1 MDPVDKVFIQQNK
14 INKIQSQ
21 IEKVEQQMM
30 EQSSILGHIEHL
42 HDVEEER
49 TQRIMHRLGKRN
61 YILNNEVERLY
72 GKQNTR
78 RFNDTPLG
86 SGTMN
91 DIMYHRT
98 KEHSL
103 AQQEASLKIQYL
115 KKERQRLQDARE
127 RLRERRNNLTYA
139 PSPVGKETLKAWG
152 DKYDIYTPLEY
163 DSMFDIYSPRY
174 SKRSPFL
181 SKTHWADG
189 RKYTFHP
196 KRFYRRRGP
205 GFVAVPLSS
214 SLQLCGGSEVLA
226 ANPNVSPN
234 MLGVG
239 TPSEHSAHSAGSHVR
254 RAVDDLPYAMDRIYR
269 LREEIRAEYE
279 TKKRPYNGE
288 LGLETYDNWQLADYV
303 LVRKLVEDIV
313 DDFLITYI
321 KPDVHMFEA
330 EMRHAMVR
338 AENEEWEKTAEA
350 LAERRAVTLV
360 AEELMLLATREL
372 AREVALE
379 TVHIFGTFHNSTTRM
394 FLNTVES
401 ITTGQENGRNPEDPA
416 FNVVTRGYFSMQTN
430 RNQHRKDIWAH
441 TQHLHHSKPERKTP
455 QPRPLQPQKQKQQ
468 KPKQQP
474 QPQPEEPEEEEE
486 DVDIDVEVITY
497 DHIKPMSLRKYESSR
512 SDSKEKNRRKE
523 FTKIYHKKEQ
533 QYWKGLKTAVKKLVV
548 GRKCKGV
555 EMARVS
561 HDQRFLAVGTAH
573 GDLIVYDTWMEPW
586 RPVRAIH
593 NIDRADDS
601 VIDIAWSMDSSR
613 LSTINTGGMLIV
625 WSFDGGGTQRSDIR
639 GLEIQ
644 ADSAGYVPQQL
655 ARIALLDVDQKDF
668 IFQQGP
674 FSEQDV
680 LSSPQSPIKAAF
692 FPSFTLLGTQ
702 HCVCACLENGDMLK
716 CNLEPL
722 SVTADADQTVEYSEA
737 RQQSSTPTSI
747 VGLLLLLQS
756 SLDTN
761 HGVNLIGQSLEA
773 ELFRQHKHPIIYI
786 GFVDKLGN
794 IVTVDIKGFINLWK
808 YDKQLMSGF
817 GWFLPRKKYR
827 IQMSKVMFSPS
838 TTEKPNVIFTDRV
851 KQSKKKTRQE
861 IARERKKVESTLQK
875 MQLGDPW
882 HETYMDE
889 QGLLS
894 TVYTPKGDI
903 KDSGAMFHVVLRYQG
918 TNQISTYLTRLYKPK
933 KVKCSGILEV
943 CQTSSGREMVFLLLY
958 PQFPPKDAHMT
969 VLVLDLRTMKLKDI
983 RRDIP
988 LTDAEYKEVQQRDVV
1003 SCDVSRVFGPTGS
1016 DYLFLTFNG
1025 RLRVVSLNTGKLVMR
1040 AENLS
1045 RPSYFGGN
1053 AIDERQLPLQTNAV
1067 VTTVCSRGRIY
1078 AVMYSTTST
1087 VLHILEVRDE
1097 HDHDTRRMMI
1107 KAYQTGYNTEMIDSE
1122 IRLDPVAMQQHDLQ
1136 HKSVE
1141 MRKLVMEAVDNA
1153 VGSQSQQSGTGKGR

>member
-1 MDPVDKVFIQQNK
+1 MMEPVDKVLIQQNK
-14 INKIQSQ
+14 INKIQGQ

-42 HDVEEER
+42 HGVEEQR
-49 TQRIMHRLGKRN
+49 TKRIMHRLGKRN
-61 YILNNEVERLY
+61 YVLNNEVERLY

-78 RFNDTPLG
+78 RFSDTPLG
-86 SGTMN
+86 SGVMN

-139 PSPVGKETLKAWG
+139 PSPVGS
-152 DKYDIYTPLEY
+152 D
-163 DSMFDIYSPRY
+163 
-174 SKRSPFL
+174 
-181 SKTHWADG
+181 
-189 RKYTFHP
+189 
-196 KRFYRRRGP
+196 
-205 GFVAVPLSS
+205 
-214 SLQLCGGSEVLA
+214 VLA

-239 TPSEHSAHSAGSHVR
+239 TPSEHSAHSAGSYVR

-288 LGLETYDNWQLADYV
+288 LGLETYDHWQLGDYV
-303 LVRKLVEDIV
+303 IVRKLVEDII
-313 DDFLITYI
+313 DDFLIHYI
-321 KPDVHMFEA
+321 KPDIHIYEA
-330 EMRHAMVR
+330 EMRHAIVQ
-338 AENEEWEKTAEA
+338 AENEDWERTAGA

-372 AREVALE
+372 SREVAQE
-379 TVHIFGTFHNSTTRM
+379 TVHIFGTFHNFTTRM
-394 FLNTVES
+394 LLNTVES
-401 ITTGQENGRNPEDPA
+401 ISTGQEKGRDPEDPA
-416 FNVVTRGYFSMQTN
+416 FNLVSRGYFSMQTN

-441 TQHLHHSKPERKTP
+441 TQHLHHIKPQQQHP
-455 QPRPLQPQKQKQQ
+455 QPRPQQQPQKAKQQKQKQQ
-468 KPKQQP
+468 PKPQQHV
-474 QPQPEEPEEEEE
+474 EPEEEEE
-486 DVDIDVEVITY
+486 DVDADVEVIKY

-512 SDSKEKNRRKE
+512 SDSKEVNRGKE
-523 FTKIYHKKEQ
+523 FAKIYHKREQ
-533 QYWKGLKTAVKKLVV
+533 QYWKGLKTAVKKLIV

-555 EMARVS
+555 QTARVS
-561 HDQRFLAVGTAH
+561 HDQRFLALGTAH
-573 GDLIVYDTWMEPW
+573 GDLVVYDTWMAPW

-593 NIDRADDS
+593 NIDRANDG
-601 VIDIAWSMDSSR
+601 VIDIAWSMDGSR

-625 WSFDGGGTQRSDIR
+625 WSFDGGGTQRSDVR
-639 GLEIQ
+639 GLDIQ
-644 ADSAGYVPQQL
+644 ADSAGYIPQQL
-655 ARIALLDVDQKDF
+655 ARIALLDGDKKDF
-668 IFQQGP
+668 TYQQGP

-680 LSSPQSPIKAAF
+680 LSSPQSPVKGAF

-702 HCVCACLENGDMLK
+702 HSVCACLDNGDMLK

-722 SVTADADQTVEYSEA
+722 SVMADTDQTMEYSEA
-737 RQQSSTPTSI
+737 PTIYHSNI
-747 VGLLLLLQS
+747 YDASYGI
-756 SLDTN
+756 
-761 HGVNLIGQSLEA
+761 NLIGQGLEA

-794 IVTVDIKGFINLWK
+794 IVTVDIKGFINMWK
-808 YDKQLMSGF
+808 YDRQHISGF
-817 GWFLPRKKYR
+817 GWFLPQKKYR
-827 IQMSKVMFSPS
+827 IQMSKIMFSPS
-838 TTEKPNVIFTDRV
+838 RTEKPNVIFTDKI
-851 KQSKKKTRQE
+851 KQSKKTRQDV
-861 IARERKKVESTLQK
+861 ARERKKLETTLQN

-882 HETYMDE
+882 HETFMDD
-889 QGLLS
+889 QGLQS
-894 TVYTPKGDI
+894 TVYAPKGEV
-903 KDSGAMFHVVLRYQG
+903 KESGAMFHVILRYQG
-918 TNQISTYLTRLYKPK
+918 TSQISTYLTRLYKPE

-943 CQTSSGREMVFLLLY
+943 CQTSSGRDMVFLLLY

-988 LTDAEYKEVQQRDVV
+988 LTDAEYKEVLQKDVV

-1016 DYLFLTFNG
+1016 EYLFLTFNG
-1025 RLRVVSLNTGKLVMR
+1025 RLRVLSLNTGKLVMR
-1040 AENLS
+1040 AENVS

-1053 AIDERQLPLQTNAV
+1053 ALDERLLPLQANAE
-1067 VTTVCSRGRIY
+1067 VTTVCSGGRIY
-1078 AVMYSTTST
+1078 AVLYSMTST

-1107 KAYQTGYNTEMIDSE
+1107 KAYQTGYDTEMVGSE
-1122 IRLDPVAMQQHDLQ
+1122 IRVDPVAWQQNDLQ
-1136 HKSVE
+1136 HKTVE
-1141 MRKLVMEAVDNA
+1141 MQKLVMEAVDNA
-1153 VGSQSQQSGTGKGR
+1153 VGHRGRGTPSKSQQLDQALKDKTEMYLALEDKVDSAALLDGVSPDERRRAER